1 MSISRF
7 GGRNKTFWFLSGEGF
22 RLRTREPFTATV
34 PDVQERVGDFSEICK
49 SGFTSGICNDR
60 GMDTSGRPVVIDQIY
75 DPCGGIV
82 DAQGACPGST
92 ATPTPFANNILPADR
107 INGTSVKLLDLWPSP
122 NNTSSINN
130 NFTTAAATGGNHNQ
144 VVARIDHNITSKQRL
159 FFRYSY
165 WSVFDLPVDPLGS
178 GLCADRCFED
188 YHSNAIAASY
198 THNITPTTV
207 FGFNASVS
215 RFTYNRSPKN
225 AGFDLT
231 TIGCRRVTTVLFP
244 PRCELHRRHA

>member
-1 MSISRF
+1 
-7 GGRNKTFWFLSGEGF
+7 
-22 RLRTREPFTATV
+22 
-34 PDVQERVGDFSEICK
+34 
-49 SGFTSGICNDR
+49 
-60 GMDTSGRPVVIDQIY
+60 
-75 DPCGGIV
+75 
-82 DAQGACPGST
+82 
-92 ATPTPFANNILPADR
+92 
-107 INGTSVKLLDLWPSP
+107 
-122 NNTSSINN
+122 
-130 NFTTAAATGGNHNQ
+130 
-144 VVARIDHNITSKQRL
+144 
-159 FFRYSY
+159 
-165 WSVFDLPVDPLGS
+165 LPVDPLGS